1 MIYNMLVNYFSC
13 FFTKLVS
20 TLFIG
25 NKFNKSFDIV
35 YILSAIIFVFSLKCA
50 LQYILSRFLLL
61 PCGSNGIIFNKNY
74 RQFLLNLTVFFVW
87 NVN

>member
-35 YILSAIIFVFSLKCA
+35 YILSAIIFVFSLKNA
-50 LQYILSRFLLL
+50 LQYVISRFFPLL
-61 PCGSNGIIFNKNY
+61 PRGSNGEKQKLPTILFK
-74 RQFLLNLTVFFVW
+74 LTVIFV
-87 NVN
+87 

>member
-1 MIYNMLVNYFSC
+1 MIYNMLVNYSSC

-35 YILSAIIFVFSLKCA
+35 YILSAIIFVFFLKYA
-50 LQYILSRFLLL
+50 LQYVPSRFFTIAL
-61 PCGSNGIIFNKNY
+61 
-74 RQFLLNLTVFFVW
+74 RQQWEKTKITDNFI
-87 NVN
+87 

>member
-35 YILSAIIFVFSLKCA
+35 YILSAIIFVFFLKYA
-50 LQYILSRFLLL
+50 LQYVISRFFPLL
-61 PCGSNGIIFNKNY
+61 PHGSNGKNKNY
-74 RQFLLNLTVFFVW
+74 RQFYLN
-87 NVN
+87 